1 MKSHWHQEL
10 HSVSVPYNNFFQC
23 RSSMTGFK
31 KTIYNRAK
39 LVRNQLYP
47 SYNRRKYH
55 ISHYNQIQKQ
65 CTQLSRTYGYLSQK
79 KLIIY

>member
-1 MKSHWHQEL
+1 
-10 HSVSVPYNNFFQC
+10 
-23 RSSMTGFK
+23 MTGFK

-65 CTQLSRTYGYLSQK
+65 CTRLSRTYGYLSQK
-79 KLIIY
+79 KLIIYSFCFQTRPGSWVAKGCLEACNP

>member
-1 MKSHWHQEL
+1 LASRVTQCKCTIQQ
-10 HSVSVPYNNFFQC
+10 FFQC

-65 CTQLSRTYGYLSQK
+65 CTLSRTYGYLSQK

>member
-1 MKSHWHQEL
+1 MPIKHD
-10 HSVSVPYNNFFQC
+10 
-23 RSSMTGFK
+23 RFK

-55 ISHYNQIQKQ
+55 ISHYNQIQNNALG
-65 CTQLSRTYGYLSQK
+65 CRTYGYLSQK
-79 KLIIY
+79 KINHLLALLSNPTW